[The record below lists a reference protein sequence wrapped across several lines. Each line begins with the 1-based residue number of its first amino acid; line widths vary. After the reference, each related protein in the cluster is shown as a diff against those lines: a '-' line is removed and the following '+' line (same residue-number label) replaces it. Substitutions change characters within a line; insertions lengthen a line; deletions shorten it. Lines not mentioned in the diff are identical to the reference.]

1 MNERTFAFARGRI
14 NGNRRGVVFKAN
26 NKIDAI
32 VIDSQSDKIPMMCI
46 NQFRVVDSTKN
57 TNEVYFNVR
66 CS

>member
-32 VIDSQSDKIPMMCI
+32 VIDSQSDRY
-46 NQFRVVDSTKN
+46 Q
-57 TNEVYFNVR
+57 
-66 CS
+66 